1 MDITY
6 LQQTLSNVQLIA
18 PTFGV
23 LVAIALTII
32 LLIASGIASGSEI
45 AFFSLSPSDLNEL
58 DADRSEADR
67 SLVDLR
73 DDNERTLATILITNN
88 FVNVTIIM
96 LCNYIFSSIVDF
108 GDAYWLEFLSIT
120 VLLTFLLL
128 LFGEIMPKIFARQNP
143 LNFCRHLAGTI
154 LVLRRLFWPLS
165 SVLIRSGIW
174 ASKVVQKEAH
184 VLSVDDLEQAD
195 VDLILGA
202 DDSYSLVRFQVG
214 IKGNVVI
221 PVVSSVQP
229 MKSTVYVLKRA
240 ENGTMESVQATVADT
255 AMIQGKYAYYTLDQQ
270 VDESLIG
277 APVFNAS
284 GVLMG
289 ILHAQIA
296 GRSHVLDI
304 RFSKELKVAAFS
316 SSSAAV
322 ALNNIYIPKALP
334 DTPEEALVYL
344 YAKSRSADN
353 EEYMDMVNRFI
364 AAYPNNAE
372 GYPF

>member
-1 MDITY
+1 MKKN
-6 LQQTLSNVQLIA
+6 L
-18 PTFGV
+18 
-23 LVAIALTII
+23 
-32 LLIASGIASGSEI
+32 
-45 AFFSLSPSDLNEL
+45 
-58 DADRSEADR
+58 
-67 SLVDLR
+67 
-73 DDNERTLATILITNN
+73 
-88 FVNVTIIM
+88 
-96 LCNYIFSSIVDF
+96 
-108 GDAYWLEFLSIT
+108 
-120 VLLTFLLL
+120 LLTFVLCIAALAS
-128 LFGEIMPKIFARQNP
+128 FAQPKF
-143 LNFCRHLAGTI
+143 T
-154 LVLRRLFWPLS
+154 
-165 SVLIRSGIW
+165 
-174 ASKVVQKEAH
+174 SKVGKGIVSLNTYDRQGNLLHQGIAFYVGTNGEA
-184 VLSVDDLEQAD
+184 VADYRIFKNAYQASVIDSSGKQAD

-240 ENGTMESVQATVADT
+240 ENGIMESVQATVADT

-304 RFSKELKVAAFS
+304 RFSKELKMAAFS

-372 GYPF
+372 GYLRRATPLIDLTRFDEADRDMQHYLSLVEDKVNGNYNVASLIFDKLRLQPEPAYEKWNEDVAIQYVEKALSLNASKSDEMNVKLPIQNVKF